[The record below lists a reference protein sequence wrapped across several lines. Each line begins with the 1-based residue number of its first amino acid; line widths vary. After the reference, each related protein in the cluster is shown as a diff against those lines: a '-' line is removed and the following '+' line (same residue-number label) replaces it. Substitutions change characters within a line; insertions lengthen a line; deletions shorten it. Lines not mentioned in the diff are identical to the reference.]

1 MKKFVSMVLTLAMV
15 VLLAAPAYTSPA
27 MAATPRAQELAEMLY
42 AADLFRGYGKDA
54 AGQPIFGLDD
64 TATRAESLVMLVRML
79 GKEAEA
85 RNTSYTTPFTDIP
98 DWCKGEIGYGY
109 TSGLTSGTSETTFS
123 PTKTVTNTEFL
134 VFALR
139 ALGYESGADYEWA
152 KAAV

>member
-1 MKKFVSMVLTLAMV
+1 MKRNKIMTAILAVTMIVSMMA
-15 VLLAAPAYTSPA
+15 PA

-85 RNTSYTTPFTDIP
+85 RNTS
-98 DWCKGEIGYGY
+98 
-109 TSGLTSGTSETTFS
+109 
-123 PTKTVTNTEFL
+123 
-134 VFALR
+134 
-139 ALGYESGADYEWA
+139 
-152 KAAV
+152 